1 MSEAPARPT
10 GRSRAGAPTGGSAGL
25 DLTASGMAAGGAA
38 VLGLLMVVSGG
49 LGLVTVTGLVAL
61 VGLVVAVRRP
71 RELTRLVTGPGGL
84 AVLIAGLALT
94 VWVAGSIGWSPV
106 GWGEAARTM
115 LLQLPLGFL
124 VIMVLAGAT
133 RTDRLHAL
141 RGLVALV
148 GGAAFLLTM
157 EALNGYQI
165 MRMANPA
172 QDVLELERTLGRGS
186 VAVAVMGVMAA
197 LAAARLGLPRPVSLG
212 MLVLAGFVA
221 TRFGMDMN
229 LVLFAI
235 AILAAGAAWIAPRLT
250 LGAICGLAA
259 LAVVAAP
266 VLYARL
272 AQLVFVIWP
281 DQNGPLS
288 YERRAQMWQFAI
300 ERIGEK
306 PVKGWGLDASRTFD
320 GVISYRGFEWAD
332 IQLHPHASPLQIWLE
347 LGAVGACLT
356 GLLLGAAGW
365 GLVRLF
371 GQDRLAAAAVASAL
385 AALFAAFG
393 FSFGFWQPWLWSLM
407 LLAVG
412 FAVAMRRIGSPLV
425 RTLSGPPLR

>member
-1 MSEAPARPT
+1 MPAGERPSGLT
-10 GRSRAGAPTGGSAGL
+10 VSGR
-25 DLTASGMAAGGAA
+25 AAGGAA
-38 VLGLLMVVSGG
+38 VLGLLMVVAGG
-49 LGLVTVTGLVAL
+49 LGLVTVTGLLAL
-61 VGLVVAVRRP
+61 LGLVVAVRR
-71 RELTRLVTGPGGL
+71 REGLLQLTRGPGGL
-84 AVLIAGLALT
+84 SVLITGLALT
-94 VWVAGSIGWSPV
+94 VWMAGSVGWSPV

-115 LLQLPLGFL
+115 LLQLPVAFL
-124 VIMVLAGAT
+124 AVLVLAGAT
-133 RTDRLHAL
+133 REDRVHAM

-148 GGAAFLLTM
+148 GGAAFILTM

-172 QDVLELERTLGRGS
+172 QDVLELERTLGRGA
-186 VAVAVMGVMAA
+186 VAVAVLGVMAA
-197 LAAARLGLPRPVSLG
+197 LAAARLGLRRQVSLG
-212 MLVLAGFVA
+212 MLVLSGFVA

-229 LVLFAI
+229 LVLFVLAV
-235 AILAAGAAWIAPRLT
+235 LAAAAAWIAPRLT
-250 LGAICGLAA
+250 LGAICGVAA
-259 LAVVAAP
+259 VAVVAAP
-266 VLYARL
+266 ALYARL

-300 ERIGEK
+300 ERIAER

-356 GLLLGAAGW
+356 ALLLGAAGW

-371 GQDRLAAAAVASAL
+371 GRDRLAAAAMASAL
-385 AALFAAFG
+385 VALLAAWG

-407 LLAVG
+407 VLAVG
-412 FAVAMRRIGSPLV
+412 FAIAMRRIGPPPPGRL
-425 RTLSGPPLR
+425 LSGAPAA